1 MQRIGRDDLVTFHRV
16 YFAPNNSLLAV
27 VGDVTVDEAMELVA
41 KAFGDWERH
50 DVPAFAPAAPPE
62 PARRVIVV
70 DKPDAVQTEVRVGHL
85 GIPRKTPD
93 YMAVDLAIKI
103 LGGEGANRLHRV
115 LRTERGLTYSVSAD
129 TQTLKRGGMFVAKT
143 NTRSDATGEVL
154 RLIVDEFSKLRR
166 ERVGDEE
173 LSDAKAYLTG
183 HFPLTI
189 ETPDE
194 IATQVL
200 NALFYELPL
209 DELQTYR
216 QRVNAVDVDEVS
228 RVAWKYVRP
237 DRLAVVLVGNA
248 SAFLDQLKGVGF
260 GKYEVVRLSELDL
273 SAVSFKRKDAVPGNP
288 GSTGAVTS
296 DHLPGARVHGP
307 SAADR
312 DAGAGPLAETQAP
325 ADPAQALIAR
335 AIEGK
340 GGLAK
345 LESVKTV
352 EATSTTTL
360 MMPQGAVKTDT
371 TTYIEYPD
379 RFRVEARVVSGTV
392 IQVYAGEKQV
402 WVQDPIKG
410 LMDVPAQVRKDFKA
424 GVDRDVI
431 PLLGTDR
438 ARRTE
443 AAPGGPGSRP
453 AGARGGSVRR
463 RDRAGDA
470 IHRRRE
476 RARLARELPAS
487 GPKRQRRRAVC
498 RLP

>member
-1 MQRIGRDDLVTFHRV
+1 M
-16 YFAPNNSLLAV
+16 
-27 VGDVTVDEAMELVA
+27 
-41 KAFGDWERH
+41 
-50 DVPAFAPAAPPE
+50 
-62 PARRVIVV
+62 
-70 DKPDAVQTEVRVGHL
+70 
-85 GIPRKTPD
+85 
-93 YMAVDLAIKI
+93 
-103 LGGEGANRLHRV
+103 
-115 LRTERGLTYSVSAD
+115 
-129 TQTLKRGGMFVAKT
+129 
-143 NTRSDATGEVL
+143 L

-173 LSDAKAYLTG
+173 LSDAKAYLAG

-189 ETPDE
+189 ETPDD

-200 NALFYELPL
+200 NALFYGLPL

-216 QRVNAVDVDEVS
+216 ERVNAVDVDEVS
-228 RVAWKYVRP
+228 ARRVEIRAAGSA
-237 DRLAVVLVGNA
+237 AVVLVGNA

-288 GSTGAVTS
+288 GSAGAVTS

-312 DAGAGPLAETQAP
+312 DAGAEPLAETQAP

-379 RFRVEARVVSGTV
+379 GS
-392 IQVYAGEKQV
+392 
-402 WVQDPIKG
+402 
-410 LMDVPAQVRKDFKA
+410 
-424 GVDRDVI
+424 
-431 PLLGTDR
+431 
-438 ARRTE
+438 
-443 AAPGGPGSRP
+443 GSRL
-453 AGARGGSVRR
+453 ASYRGR
-463 RDRAGDA
+463 
-470 IHRRRE
+470 
-476 RARLARELPAS
+476 
-487 GPKRQRRRAVC
+487 
-498 RLP
+498 